1 MKNIN
6 LNNEQ
11 RTTNNE
17 QRTTNNEQRT
27 TNNEQRT
34 TKIQI
39 IDFSEYIQLVFTDY
53 TLRTITLGTAILGAI
68 CGMLG
73 SFAVLRKQSLL
84 GDAISHA
91 ALPGIAIAFLITGT
105 KETNVLL
112 IGALV
117 SGLLGAFWIRGIT
130 KRTHLKSDTALG
142 LILSIFFGFGMLL
155 LTYIQKLPN
164 ANQSGLDKFLFGQ
177 AATLLARD
185 VWFMAIVTFICLVVL
200 LLFWKE
206 FKILLFDADY
216 AKTLGFN
223 IQLIDILITSFIVI
237 AIVLGLQ
244 TVGVVLMSAM
254 LLAPAAAARQWTN
267 SLGIMVVLAA
277 FFGATSGV
285 VGTAISASQNNL
297 STGPVIVLVAAV
309 FVGFSFIFS
318 PSRGLLF
325 KQIRFIQNRKDLQLH
340 KTLAFMFEIA
350 EDHEDISHPH
360 AIKILNNFYG
370 YTRKSLG
377 KLERKE
383 YINVKGSMWSMTP
396 KGYHFAANL
405 YNQQGNENE

>member
-1 MKNIN
+1 
-6 LNNEQ
+6 
-11 RTTNNE
+11 
-17 QRTTNNEQRT
+17 
-27 TNNEQRT
+27 
-34 TKIQI
+34 
-39 IDFSEYIQLVFTDY
+39 
-53 TLRTITLGTAILGAI
+53 
-68 CGMLG
+68 MLG

-117 SGLLGAFWIRGIT
+117 SGLLGAFWIRSII

-185 VWFMAIVTFICLVVL
+185 VWFMAAVTFSCLVVL

-267 SLGIMVVLAA
+267 SLGIMVILAA
-277 FFGATSGV
+277 FFGAISGV

-325 KQIRFIQNRKDLQLH
+325 RLIRFIKNRKDLELH

-350 EDHEDISHPH
+350 KGHESISHPH
-360 AIKILNNFYG
+360 AVKILNNFHG
-370 YTRKSLG
+370 YTRKSLE
-377 KLERKE
+377 KLVRKE
-383 YINVKGSMWSMTP
+383 YINVADSMWSMTS